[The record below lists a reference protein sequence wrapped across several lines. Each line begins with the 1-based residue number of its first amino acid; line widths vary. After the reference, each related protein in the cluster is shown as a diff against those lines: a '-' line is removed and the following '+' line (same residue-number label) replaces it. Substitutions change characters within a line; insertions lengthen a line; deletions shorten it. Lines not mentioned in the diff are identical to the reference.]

1 MDNSVTLA
9 GTLLHEPL
17 QKKVGEDAGASS
29 CRFTL
34 GIERTWKDRRSGEDK
49 VFSTYHE
56 VVCYRTL
63 ATNVL
68 ESCQKGDS
76 VLVVGRLNTRKVGA
90 GEATITEVIADHVA
104 LNLSSGSIPFD

>member
-9 GTLLHEPL
+9 GTLLHDPL
-17 QKKVGEDAGASS
+17 SKRVGEDAKATS

-34 GIERTWKDRRSGEDK
+34 GIKRTWKDRQSGEDK

-56 VVCYRTL
+56 IVCYREL

-68 ESCQKGDS
+68 ESCRKGDS
-76 VLVVGRLNTRKVGA
+76 VLVVGRLNTRKVHDA
-90 GEATITEVIADHVA
+90 NIVTEIIADNVA
-104 LNLSSGSIPFD
+104 LNLSSGPIPFD